1 MTDPHASPEGTS
13 TGSDW
18 FAEMSKKDEYDWL
31 DDPFNDKKASAD
43 REGMGSGAKLA
54 LGCGCLVVVVAL
66 VVLVLFVGLNALD
79 ILGGR

>member
-1 MTDPHASPEGTS
+1 MTDCDVGISATS

-18 FAEMSKKDEYDWL
+18 FTEMSKKDEYDWL
-31 DDPFNDKKASAD
+31 DDPFNDKKASSG
-43 REGMGSGAKLA
+43 REGMGSGTKLA

-66 VVLVLFVGLNALD
+66 VVLALFVGLNALD

>member
-1 MTDPHASPEGTS
+1 MTDWDVDIAETS

-31 DDPFNDKKASAD
+31 DDPFNDKKASSD

-79 ILGGR
+79 ILGDR